1 MISKQLLL
9 GLSLALG
16 GGVVF
21 YAINQGQPDPS
32 HQMTTSATTPS
43 PVSDDVARPVAE
55 PLTIGR
61 EEEDRLLAIKQK
73 QRETQTLAQE
83 REAKALLEK
92 QEKAQSL
99 ALAKANAEQKMLEQ
113 ASNLTVETRPESI
126 AKAKE
131 EQIKADREKQ
141 LKAEQTKAEKQKA
154 EKAKAERL
162 AKQKAEQAEKEKQQ
176 KAEKL
181 KADKQKAEQAKAE
194 KQKVEK
200 QKTQNKA
207 GEHKVVRGDGL
218 IKLSR
223 QYGVSV
229 SAIAEANN
237 MGRNDPLPL
246 GKTIKIPSKSQV
258 ARLEREA
265 KEREAKAKEKT
276 KEKEVQQTKAKET
289 KTKDAKTK
297 EKDTKKTASEKRPSE
312 SRQKESPTDGKAR
325 YSVQVSLADNQA
337 KADELAKKYRAAG
350 YKVTTSQTSRG
361 VRVLVGSE
369 KNQQSA
375 EALRDK
381 IRKDSRVDGSGAWVK
396 RTQ

>member
-61 EEEDRLLAIKQK
+61 DEEDRLLAIKQK

-83 REAKALLEK
+83 KEVRALLDK
-92 QEKAQSL
+92 QEKAQNL
-99 ALAKANAEQKMLEQ
+99 ALAKADAEQKMLEQ

-131 EQIKADREKQ
+131 EQIKADREKR
-141 LKAEQTKAEKQKA
+141 LKAEQAKAEKQKA
-154 EKAKAERL
+154 EKAKADRL

-181 KADKQKAEQAKAE
+181 KADKQKAE
-194 KQKVEK
+194 K

-223 QYGVSV
+223 QYGVPV

-289 KTKDAKTK
+289 KTKDTKSK
-297 EKDTKKTASEKRPSE
+297 EKDTKKATVEKRPSE
-312 SRQKESPTDGKAR
+312 SRQKENSTDGKAR

-375 EALRDK
+375 ETLRDK

>member
-83 REAKALLEK
+83 KEVRALLDK
-92 QEKAQSL
+92 QEKAQNL
-99 ALAKANAEQKMLEQ
+99 ALAKADAEQKMLEQ

-131 EQIKADREKQ
+131 EQIKADREKR
-141 LKAEQTKAEKQKA
+141 LKA
-154 EKAKAERL
+154 EKAKAE
-162 AKQKAEQAEKEKQQ
+162 KQKT
-176 KAEKL
+176 
-181 KADKQKAEQAKAE
+181 
-194 KQKVEK
+194 EK

-223 QYGVSV
+223 QYGVPV

-265 KEREAKAKEKT
+265 KEREAKAKTKT
-276 KEKEVQQTKAKET
+276 KEIQEVKAKET
-289 KTKDAKTK
+289 KTKDTKSK
-297 EKDTKKTASEKRPSE
+297 EKDTKKATVEKRPSE
-312 SRQKESPTDGKAR
+312 SRQKENSTDGKAR

-375 EALRDK
+375 ETLRDK

>member
-1 MISKQLLL
+1 M
-9 GLSLALG
+9 LG
-16 GGVVF
+16 GGVIF
-21 YAINQGQPDPS
+21 YALNQGQPDHP
-32 HQMTTSATTPS
+32 HQTATQETAIS
-43 PVSDDVARPVAE
+43 PISDDVARPVAE
-55 PLTIGR
+55 PLTVGR
-61 EEEDRLLAIKQK
+61 DEEDRLLAIKQK

-131 EQIKADREKQ
+131 EQIKADREKR
-141 LKAEQTKAEKQKA
+141 LKAEQAKAEKQKA
-154 EKAKAERL
+154 EKAKADRL

-181 KADKQKAEQAKAE
+181 KVDKQKAEQAKAE
-194 KQKVEK
+194 KQKAEK

-276 KEKEVQQTKAKET
+276 KEKEVQQTKI
-289 KTKDAKTK
+289 KDAKTK

>member
-21 YAINQGQPDPS
+21 YAINQGQLDPS

-83 REAKALLEK
+83 REARALLEK

-162 AKQKAEQAEKEKQQ
+162 AKQKAEQA
-176 KAEKL
+176 
-181 KADKQKAEQAKAE
+181 KAE

-223 QYGVSV
+223 QYGVPV

-265 KEREAKAKEKT
+265 KEREAKAKTKT
-276 KEKEVQQTKAKET
+276 KEIQEVKAKET
-289 KTKDAKTK
+289 KTKDTKSK

>member
-1 MISKQLLL
+1 M
-9 GLSLALG
+9 LG
-16 GGVVF
+16 GGVIF
-21 YAINQGQPDPS
+21 YALNQGQPDHS
-32 HQMTTSATTPS
+32 HQTATQETAIS
-43 PVSDDVARPVAE
+43 PISDDVARPVAE
-55 PLTIGR
+55 PLTVGR
-61 EEEDRLLAIKQK
+61 DEEDRLLTIKQK

-99 ALAKANAEQKMLEQ
+99 ALAKANAEQKALEQ

-141 LKAEQTKAEKQKA
+141 LKAEQAKAEKQKA

-176 KAEKL
+176 KA
-181 KADKQKAEQAKAE
+181 
-194 KQKVEK
+194 EK

-276 KEKEVQQTKAKET
+276 KEKEVQQTKI
-289 KTKDAKTK
+289 KDAKTK

>member
-83 REAKALLEK
+83 KEVRALLDK
-92 QEKAQSL
+92 QEKAQNL
-99 ALAKANAEQKMLEQ
+99 ALAKADTEQKMLEQ
-113 ASNLTVETRPESI
+113 ASDLTVETRPESI

-131 EQIKADREKQ
+131 EQIKADREKR
-141 LKAEQTKAEKQKA
+141 LKAEQAKAEKQKA
-154 EKAKAERL
+154 EKAKADRL

-194 KQKVEK
+194 KQKAEK

-223 QYGVSV
+223 QYGVPV

-265 KEREAKAKEKT
+265 KEREAKAKTKT
-276 KEKEVQQTKAKET
+276 KEIQEVKAKET
-289 KTKDAKTK
+289 KTKDTKSK
-297 EKDTKKTASEKRPSE
+297 EKDTKKATVEKRPSE
-312 SRQKESPTDGKAR
+312 SRQKENSTDGKAR

-375 EALRDK
+375 ETLRDK

>member
-9 GLSLALG
+9 GLSLVLG
-16 GGVVF
+16 GGVIF
-21 YAINQGQPDPS
+21 YALNQGQPDHS
-32 HQMTTSATTPS
+32 HQTATQETAIS
-43 PVSDDVARPVAE
+43 PISDDVARPVAE
-55 PLTIGR
+55 PLTVGR
-61 EEEDRLLAIKQK
+61 DEEDRLLAIKQK

-99 ALAKANAEQKMLEQ
+99 ALAKANAEQKALEQ

-141 LKAEQTKAEKQKA
+141 LKAEQAKAEKQKA

-194 KQKVEK
+194 KQKAEK

-223 QYGVSV
+223 QYGVPV

-265 KEREAKAKEKT
+265 KEREAKAKE
-276 KEKEVQQTKAKET
+276 